1 MMSRNSSSPTRSA
14 HPGLSGAPKLG
25 VPEHLRPLLGPS
37 CITEDEDPQL
47 YDRILAE
54 LGYAVEAIDLIDWL
68 LVKDVTELVCKIH
81 RARRLR
87 ESQMRSAREW
97 VIRRLLETLREKG
110 DVMHDSHST
119 DLLVRNWSKGE
130 KRAVKEVNGL
140 LDFAGLSPSNVTAQC
155 LLLYADQF
163 ERLDEQEEDFQRQRS
178 ALLKQIERR
187 RAGWGRHLR
196 RATRE
201 LIDVDLDEPSPH
213 ALAVGRMDEIADRQ

>member
-1 MMSRNSSSPTRSA
+1 MMSQNRSSPTARSA

-54 LGYAVEAIDLIDWL
+54 LGFAVGAIDLIDWL
-68 LVKDVTELVCKIH
+68 LVKDVTELVWKIQ

-87 ESQMRSAREW
+87 ESQMRRAREQ
-97 VIRRLLETLREKG
+97 VMQRILETLREKG
-110 DVMHDSHST
+110 ADSHS
-119 DLLVRNWSKGE
+119 DNLLVSNWSKGE
-130 KRAVKEVNGL
+130 KQAVKEVNAL
-140 LDFAGLSPSNVTAQC
+140 LDFIGLSHSDVTARC
-155 LLLYADQF
+155 LLFYAAEF
-163 ERLDEQEEDFQRQRS
+163 ERLDDQEEDFQRQRS

-187 RAGWGRHLR
+187 RAGWGRNLR

-201 LIDVDLDEPSPH
+201 LIDVNLDEPSPH
-213 ALAVGRMDEIADRQ
+213 ALAARRMDEIPDRQ